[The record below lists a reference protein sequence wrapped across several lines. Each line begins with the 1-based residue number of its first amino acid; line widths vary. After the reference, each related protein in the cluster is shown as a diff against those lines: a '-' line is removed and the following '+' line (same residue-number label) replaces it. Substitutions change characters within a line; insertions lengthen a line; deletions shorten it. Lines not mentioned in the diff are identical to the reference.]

1 MVSILL
7 LKLFIVYLRDIGHYN
22 CVTKSPSCLF
32 TLLIDRTLSET
43 IVDRSIA
50 FLFMVSYVSKYF
62 VESLVLFCNSLV
74 SYSKRSL

>member
-1 MVSILL
+1 MVSVLL

-32 TLLIDRTLSET
+32 TLLIDRTLS
-43 IVDRSIA
+43 DRSIA
-50 FLFMVSYVSKYF
+50 FLFMVSNVSKYF